1 MCQIN
6 RLPPRNIVRPSRR
19 PPPIISRPPRTYTHD
34 HRRGIVSLHCCFY
47 SAYGITRRHTAKM
60 SVELLYTATTALS
73 VRPMSV
79 VYAGTAR
86 LWCMPIPLVYGV
98 CQSIPSLAD
107 NQCTHYAFF
116 IMHCLSTVF
125 DKLYT
130 EHIQRIYIRYTKD
143 NTIFILL
150 L

>member
-6 RLPPRNIVRPSRR
+6 RLRCHQETQCGYLDHHTPTTENIPT
-19 PPPIISRPPRTYTHD
+19 PHTYTHD

-79 VYAGTAR
+79 PYVSRVCRYCTSMVYAGTAR
-86 LWCMPIPLVYGV
+86 QWCMPVLHIYGV

-116 IMHCLSTVF
+116 IMHYELCIV
-125 DKLYT
+125 
-130 EHIQRIYIRYTKD
+130 
-143 NTIFILL
+143 
-150 L
+150 